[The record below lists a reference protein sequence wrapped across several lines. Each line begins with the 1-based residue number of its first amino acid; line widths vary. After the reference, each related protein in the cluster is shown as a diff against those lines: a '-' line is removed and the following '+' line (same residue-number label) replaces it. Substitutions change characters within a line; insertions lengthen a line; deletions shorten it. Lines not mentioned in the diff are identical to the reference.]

1 MPDGFSL
8 TIALL
13 VTVFAGALATTYL
26 WLVRQRQAETAAG
39 ITALAEMRWREFA
52 RLVVEALQVRGFEA
66 ESLDQSL
73 DQGPQ
78 AEIRLR
84 REGRTWL
91 LVSKLAGARSRLASA
106 NIRELADAV
115 RFQNAAGGVLAT
127 PARIDADARKS
138 AGALEL
144 YDGESL
150 WSLVG
155 PMLPQALH
163 DDLTANAR
171 KRGAKETAIVWGGA
185 IVLGLLLGLVP
196 ALLPEGDTGSE
207 AVSAAPAAPV
217 PAPRPASVAPAAAEP
232 ALGVAAPA
240 DPNRDQFERG
250 EVINAVAA
258 LPWVERVLWS
268 TSSTLVVQ
276 QREDVD
282 HAQIQEICG
291 VLRRYDTLRASR
303 LQLQPPAGSDRKVRF
318 LQCQAY

>member
-13 VTVFAGALATTYL
+13 VTVLAGALATAYL

-39 ITALAEMRWREFA
+39 IAALAEMRWREFA
-52 RLVVEALQVRGFEA
+52 RLVVEALQARGFEA

-91 LVSKLAGARSRLASA
+91 LVSTLAGARSRLAPA
-106 NIRELADAV
+106 NVRELADAV
-115 RFQNAAGGVLAT
+115 RSQNAAGGVLAT

-138 AGALEL
+138 AGGLEL

-171 KRGAKETAIVWGGA
+171 KRGAKETAIAWCGA
-185 IVLGLLLGLVP
+185 LVLGLILGLVP
-196 ALLPEGDTGSE
+196 SLLPEGDAGDT
-207 AVSAAPAAPV
+207 P
-217 PAPRPASVAPAAAEP
+217 VAPAAAVPATRPAPAAPAATEP

-276 QREDVD
+276 QRADVD
-282 HAQIQEICG
+282 QAQVQEICG

-303 LQLQPPAGSDRKVRF
+303 LQLQPPSGSDRKVRF